1 MFKGYR
7 TYMTAF
13 LLGLVQAASAMEWI
27 TPEATTTLTNLLI
40 GGGFVFLRAGIS
52 NK

>member
-1 MFKGYR
+1 MLSGYR
-7 TYMTAF
+7 TYITAT
-13 LLGLVQAASAMEWI
+13 LLGLTQAASAMAWI
-27 TPEATTTLTNLLI
+27 TPETTTTLTNLLI